1 MGNYLIEYMSL
12 YLNNFLLCLKWFE
25 LELKIILIFML
36 INSIFLFGIY
46 WQLFKIYCYKYIIF
60 ML

>member
-46 WQLFKIYCYKYIIF
+46 WQLFKIYCYK
-60 ML
+60 